1 MQHSMQIEPVD
12 PVFDLY
18 SAQIDADPFPYYA
31 QLRAA
36 HPCYWSDRNDTWIL
50 SRYQDVARA
59 AQDWSTYSSIKGN
72 MIDEL
77 PGRAGAT
84 LGTTDPPRHDRLR
97 ALVQTAFGRRSLEY
111 LSEPT
116 RTLATVAVE
125 RIVEQRRFDF
135 VVDFSSRVTV
145 DILFRMLGLPE
156 RDHAMIRRKVIL
168 SISTDKAA
176 RGRTGIHID
185 AFNELG
191 DFITEQVAARRAEPK
206 DDLISALA
214 EAEIDGDKLSERE
227 VVLTT
232 ATFVMAGV
240 ESLSSFMSL
249 FALNLCDYP
258 HERHKLLVDPGL
270 LAPAIEESLR
280 FNTSAQRFKRVLTQD
295 VELHGQRMHGG
306 DKVALAYGSANRDER
321 KFPNPDVYDIRRNP
335 REHLGFGAGP
345 HFCLGTHMARLVTAV
360 AMRTFLDAI
369 PNFEHTQSQ
378 LDWVPSSNFRSPV
391 SLPFRVLA

>member
-1 MQHSMQIEPVD
+1 MQKSLLEPVE

-18 SAQIDADPFPYYA
+18 SAQIDADPFPFYA
-31 QLRAA
+31 MLRAQ
-36 HPCYWSDRNDTWIL
+36 HPCYWSDRNATWIL
-50 SRYQDVARA
+50 SRYEDVSRA

-97 ALVQTAFGRRSLEY
+97 ALVQAAFGRKNIET
-111 LSEPT
+111 LSEPA
-116 RTLATVAVE
+116 RALAATAAERVA
-125 RIVEQRRFDF
+125 EQGRFDF
-135 VVDFSSRVTV
+135 VAEFSSRVTV
-145 DILFRMLGLPE
+145 GILFRMLGLPE

-176 RGRTGIHID
+176 RGRTEVHIA
-185 AFNELG
+185 AFKELG
-191 DFITEQVAARRAEPK
+191 DFIAEEVAARRAEPNEG
-206 DDLISALA
+206 LISALA

-249 FALNLCDYP
+249 FALNLCDHP
-258 HERHKLLVDPGL
+258 RERRKLLADPSLMGS
-270 LAPAIEESLR
+270 AIEESLR
-280 FNTSAQRFKRVLTQD
+280 FNTSAQRFKRVLTRD
-295 VELHGQRMHGG
+295 VELYGQHMHEG

-321 KFPNPDVYDIRRNP
+321 KFAEPDTYNVERNP
-335 REHLGFGAGP
+335 RGHLGFGAGP
-345 HFCLGTHMARLVTAV
+345 HFCLGTNMARLVTAV
-360 AMRTFLDAI
+360 AMRAFLDVV
-369 PNFEHTQSQ
+369 PHCELTQSQ

-391 SLPFRVLA
+391 SLPFRIVR

>member
-1 MQHSMQIEPVD
+1 MQKSLLDPVE

-18 SAQIDADPFPYYA
+18 SAQIDADPFPFYA
-31 QLRAA
+31 MLRAQ
-36 HPCYWSDRNDTWIL
+36 HPCYWSDRNATWIL
-50 SRYQDVARA
+50 SRYEDVSRA

-97 ALVQTAFGRRSLEY
+97 ALVQAAFGRKNIET
-111 LSEPT
+111 LSEPA
-116 RTLATVAVE
+116 RALAASAAERVA
-125 RIVEQRRFDF
+125 EQGRFDF
-135 VVDFSSRVTV
+135 VAEFSSRVTV
-145 DILFRMLGLPE
+145 GILFRMLGLPE

-176 RGRTGIHID
+176 RGRTEVHIA
-185 AFNELG
+185 AFKELG
-191 DFITEQVAARRAEPK
+191 DFIAEEVAARRAEPNEG
-206 DDLISALA
+206 LISALA
-214 EAEIDGDKLSERE
+214 EAEIDGDKLSQRE

-249 FALNLCDYP
+249 FALNLCDHP
-258 HERHKLLVDPGL
+258 RERRKLLADPSLMGS
-270 LAPAIEESLR
+270 AIEESLR
-280 FNTSAQRFKRVLTQD
+280 FNTSAQRFKRVLTRD
-295 VELHGQRMHGG
+295 VELYGQRMHEG

-321 KFPNPDVYDIRRNP
+321 KFAEPDTYNVERNP
-335 REHLGFGAGP
+335 RGHLGFGAGP
-345 HFCLGTHMARLVTAV
+345 HFCLGTNMARLVTAV
-360 AMRTFLDAI
+360 AMRAFLDVV
-369 PNFEHTQSQ
+369 PHYELTQSQ

-391 SLPFRVLA
+391 SLPFRIVR